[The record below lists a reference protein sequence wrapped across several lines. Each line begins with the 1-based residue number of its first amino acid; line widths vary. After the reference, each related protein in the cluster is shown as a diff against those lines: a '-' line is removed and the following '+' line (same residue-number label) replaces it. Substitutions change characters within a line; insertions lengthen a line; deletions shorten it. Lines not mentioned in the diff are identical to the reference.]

1 MKNYNTAAVALALG
15 ISENSIISEENKKG
29 LNIAQILML
38 SENAK
43 LKRYDEEASVIRKL
57 VSDIKALENDKV

>member
-1 MKNYNTAAVALALG
+1 MKTYSTAAVALALG
-15 ISENSIISEENKKG
+15 ISENSIISEDNKKG

-38 SENAK
+38 SENTK

-57 VSDIKALENDKV
+57 VNDIRALEK